1 MRKITLFLA
10 LTILTACSNDETI
23 KEVVKEVP
31 VEVIKEVP
39 VIVDNTAPNTL
50 VKTENWLKSHYN
62 GYGSAN
68 AANILKTEI
77 KKCLD
82 EGNNYQFF
90 NIYVGDHRHDKN
102 DVPGVAGYGN
112 PSTVIVV
119 FFKNNKSQEIRVY
132 LPEGQNLRYTDYLT
146 VKQTNYSF
154 VDDFFKNELIGSM
167 TKEDF
172 LKL

>member
-1 MRKITLFLA
+1 MKKVIPFLA
-10 LTILTACSNDETI
+10 LTILAACSNDETI
-23 KEVVKEVP
+23 KEVIKEVP

-39 VIVDNTAPNTL
+39 VIVDNTAPSTL
-50 VKTENWLKSHYN
+50 VKTESWLKSHNN
-62 GYGSAN
+62 GYSSVN
-68 AANILKTEI
+68 AANILKVEI

-102 DVPGVAGYGN
+102 DVAGVAGYGN
-112 PSTVIVV
+112 PNTVIVV

-132 LPEGQNLRYTDYLT
+132 QPDGQNIRYTDYLT

-154 VDDFFKNELIGSM
+154 VDDFFKNELIGSIS
-167 TKEDF
+167 TGDF